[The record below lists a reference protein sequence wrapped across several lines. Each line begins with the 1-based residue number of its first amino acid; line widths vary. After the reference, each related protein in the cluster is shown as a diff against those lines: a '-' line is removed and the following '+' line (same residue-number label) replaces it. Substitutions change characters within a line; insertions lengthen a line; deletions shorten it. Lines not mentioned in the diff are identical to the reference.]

1 MSAACPV
8 ARPNLTKM
16 LRVTHTPAVIAVL
29 LALSLPSAATAQDE
43 SGYAVA
49 LARYNECLSRLPFQ
63 YHTEGRETLGKTRE
77 IAALDQ
83 LSKDYAKSKEYS
95 AYSRFTIAEIIARS
109 FKSDEWVA
117 PITKLRAKND
127 DLIDTWL
134 WVRTLTNEIDQTDD
148 NVAVALARESKK
160 PHLRAAAIAALGASK
175 DGNMASAI
183 LANCIDFP
191 RKEADR
197 MLVLGAM
204 TGALYHKKQRVN
216 DEEYRKA
223 LKAYISLLSKDVKL
237 KHTAKVQMA
246 RHLQDILNGP
256 AKFINPEPWLE
267 LLDRGDVKKKAKG
280 RTSSQSK
287 FFGIETEGERFCYV
301 LDMSDSML
309 KEIVPSA
316 RPPRGPIT
324 GPKKKKKKKKSMV
337 LDESDLPWH
346 SIVTRWDLAR
356 EQLRISLSRLSSDKY
371 FSIVW
376 FGTEAGTL
384 NSTDGMVKASK
395 GNIKKAMA
403 ELDSIRSHTDKNG
416 KEALRGK
423 TSLHYGLRIAF
434 SLGKRGANDEPVYVG
449 AKPMTEGCDTMFLL
463 SDGAPNWDGFDI
475 LDKNYGEGQTYKDI
489 EAGIKAPAVPNV
501 VYHGPYAGFPKT
513 TGSGHPDR
521 IDCWLIRD
529 VERMNAFRRIRVHC
543 VGLGEANE
551 ILLKNL
557 AAIGNGEVF
566 IVGKKK

>member
-1 MSAACPV
+1 
-8 ARPNLTKM
+8 M
-16 LRVTHTPAVIAVL
+16 LRVSHTPAVVIIL
-29 LALSLPSAATAQDE
+29 LALSLNGAASAQDE
-43 SGYAVA
+43 SGYAAA
-49 LARYNECLSRLPFQ
+49 LERYQECISRLPFRF
-63 YHTEGRETLGKTRE
+63 HVEGREKIAETRE
-77 IAALDQ
+77 VAALDQ
-83 LSKDYAKSKEYS
+83 LNKDYAKSKEYA
-95 AYSRFTIAEIIARS
+95 AYARYTIAEIVARN
-109 FKSDEWVA
+109 FKTDEWVA
-117 PITKLRAKND
+117 PISKLRSKND

-148 NVAVALARESKK
+148 KRAVSLARESKK
-160 PHLRAAAIAALGASK
+160 AHLRAAAIAALGASNN
-175 DGNMASAI
+175 GNMAAAI
-183 LANCIDFP
+183 LANCINFP

-204 TGALYHKKQRVN
+204 TGALYAKKQRVN

-223 LKAYISLLSKDVKL
+223 LRAYISLLSKDVKL
-237 KHTAKVQMA
+237 NNTAKVQMA

-256 AKFINPEPWLE
+256 AKFVDPEPWLE
-267 LLDRGDVKKKAKG
+267 LLERGEIKKPTQS
-280 RTSSQSK
+280 RTRSQPK

-316 RPPRGPIT
+316 RPKGPIT

-337 LDESDLPWH
+337 LDEGDLPWH
-346 SIVTRWDLAR
+346 NIVTRWDLAR
-356 EQLRISLSRLSSDKY
+356 EQLRISLSRLGSDKY

-384 NSTDGMVKASK
+384 SATKGMVKATS

-403 ELDSIRSHTDKNG
+403 ELDDIQPETNKNG
-416 KEALRGK
+416 KLALRGE
-423 TSLHYGLRIAF
+423 TSLHYGLQVAF
-434 SLGKRGANDEPVYVG
+434 SLGKRGISEEPVYVG
-449 AKPMTEGCDTMFLL
+449 AKPLTEGCDTIFLL

-475 LDKNYGEGQTYKDI
+475 SDKNYGEGQTYKDV
-489 EAGIKAPAVPNV
+489 EAGIKSPGTPQLN
-501 VYHGPYAGFPKT
+501 YSGPYSGFPKI
-513 TGSGHPDR
+513 TGSGRPGR
-521 IDCWLIRD
+521 VDCWLIRD

-551 ILLKNL
+551 VLLKNL
-557 AAIGNGEVF
+557 ADLGNGDVF